1 MLPPQV
7 ANAFLAQRIS
17 AINAVSAVCEAT
29 GADVSQVALAV
40 GRDSRIGPRFLQASV
55 GTPPGRGG
63 DTLCGTRDGG
73 CQRVG

>member
-1 MLPPQV
+1 MLPQV

-40 GRDSRIGPRFLQASV
+40 GKDSRIGPRFLQASV
-55 GTPPGRGG
+55 GECVCAGGGVPG
-63 DTLCGTRDGG
+63 
-73 CQRVG
+73 Q